1 MEIEY
6 RIFWGNFQFYSHFA
20 ENLLELK
27 SALPYLK
34 IKIKSFFFTDLLVNR
49 IKATKTNCHGHFG
62 SYKLGLLL
70 LSALFIFQTFLQFL
84 SNIFFLVKILFKKLQ
99 LQILLYNLFI
109 PFHFHP
115 IFSFFRKPR
124 ERIKKQF
131 QRNRYIT
138 HLYDLYDLFIFKV

>member
-1 MEIEY
+1 MCFCKILMEIEY
-6 RIFWGNFQFYSHFA
+6 RIFFGNFQFYSHFA

-70 LSALFIFQTFLQFL
+70 LSAMFIFQTFLQFL

-99 LQILLYNLFI
+99 LQILLYKPFYSI
-109 PFHFHP
+109 PFPPNFL
-115 IFSFFRKPR
+115 IFQETSGK
-124 ERIKKQF
+124 
-131 QRNRYIT
+131 N
-138 HLYDLYDLFIFKV
+138 